1 VWGYYLEDT
10 INAFIL
16 YGFACSFILYTRQK
30 NYYQPVLD
38 KESKVNENKINLKHN
53 SDTIILWLL

>member
-1 VWGYYLEDT
+1 MALLAT
-10 INAFIL
+10 LFFIPDKKL
-16 YGFACSFILYTRQK
+16 
-30 NYYQPVLD
+30 LD